1 MEIIISDFEDEIAK
15 CVSQATS
22 LGIRG
27 LSIKKPY
34 KLAEELLISTHIYFC
49 ADNIPRLKNCE
60 KLKWNGKTYS
70 SIFDE
75 ILDVKRDYDFTTR
88 VVKSSISTVLDLDL
102 KSNKPNHL
110 INLIDDCIYW
120 RHEDESEENL
130 IYFIND
136 DLITRTMDDFFSTL
150 IFENNSLPLSSFD
163 KKFGLTMKNC
173 QELIDHIGIKN
184 IKSWRNDVDE

>member
-1 MEIIISDFEDEIAK
+1 MDIIISDFEDEIAK

-27 LSIKKPY
+27 RSIKKPY
-34 KLAEELLISTHIYFC
+34 KLVEELLISTHIYFC
-49 ADNIPRLKNCE
+49 TYNIPRLKNCE

-75 ILDVKRDYDFTTR
+75 IFNVKRDLNFTDR
-88 VVKSSISTVLDLDL
+88 VIKNSISTVLDLDL
-102 KSNKPNHL
+102 KSNKANHL
-110 INLIDDCIYW
+110 INTIEDSIYW
-120 RHEDESEENL
+120 RFEDESEENL

-150 IFENNSLPLSSFD
+150 IFEKNSLPLSSFD
-163 KKFGLTMKNC
+163 KRFGLTMKNC